1 MRIRT
6 ATTDDYQKVIDL
18 ITELAIFE
26 KAGNQVTNTAKQMFE
41 EKDYFKCLVAEND
54 ENEIIGFALYF
65 YAYFTWIG
73 KSLYLDDLFVKKEY
87 RNQGVAKKF
96 LNEIFED
103 ARRENCKRVRWQ
115 VLDWNTDAIEFY
127 KKIGAKLDNEWIN
140 CDYNKEEIEKFK
152 V

>member
-6 ATTDDYQKVIDL
+6 ATVDDYQTIIDL

-26 KAGNQVTNTAKQMFE
+26 KAGDQVTNTAKQMFE
-41 EKDYFKCLVAEND
+41 EKEFFKCLVAEND
-54 ENEIIGFALYF
+54 KKEIIGFALYF

-87 RNQGVAKKF
+87 RNQGVAKMF

-103 ARRENCKRVRWQ
+103 ARKENCKRVRWQ

-127 KKIGAKLDNEWIN
+127 KKIGARLDNEWIN
-140 CDYNKEEIEKFK
+140 CDYNHEEIKKFK

>member
-6 ATTDDYQKVIDL
+6 ATTDDYQKVIEL

-26 KAGNQVTNTAKQMFE
+26 KAGDQVTNTAKQMFE

-140 CDYNKEEIEKFK
+140 CDYNKDEIEKFK

>member
-1 MRIRT
+1 MKIRT
-6 ATTDDYQKVIDL
+6 AKTEDYQTVIDL

-26 KAGNQVTNTAKQMFE
+26 KAGEQVTNTAKQMFE

-54 ENEIIGFALYF
+54 KHQIIGFALYF

-73 KSLYLDDLFVKKEY
+73 KSLYLDDLFIKKEY
-87 RNQGVAKKF
+87 RNQGIAKMF

-140 CDYNKEEIEKFK
+140 CDYNKEEIQEFK

>member
-1 MRIRT
+1 MLFRS
-6 ATTDDYQKVIDL
+6 
-18 ITELAIFE
+18 
-26 KAGNQVTNTAKQMFE
+26 
-41 EKDYFKCLVAEND
+41 KDYFKCLVAEND

-140 CDYNKEEIEKFK
+140 CDYNKDEIEKFK